1 MSAMICGLIRNT
13 HGRVNVNALRIKIRL
28 NGETSDKYST
38 FYRWTNSPPRGD
50 QQKANARPWEQVQLK
65 MPDKCPGGGGMGSHG
80 IDWDI
85 TKSLIPVLT
94 LILTL
99 INPNPASKNRKLY
112 QPLNRDSYTARNLT
126 GLLQAVDF
134 TGLRQVVNK
143 SRQVCWF
150 RQAVIGLREQ
160 VCRKLF
166 TTEP

>member
-1 MSAMICGLIRNT
+1 MSLFAAFFI
-13 HGRVNVNALRIKIRL
+13 
-28 NGETSDKYST
+28 YST
-38 FYRWTNSPPRGD
+38 CHVSMFLFLD
-50 QQKANARPWEQVQLK
+50 FCIIIL
-65 MPDKCPGGGGMGSHG
+65 
-80 IDWDI
+80 